1 MHASRVRPSSEYRG
15 SPPVPREIAT
25 IEEFYAHALA
35 IEREAVG
42 RYLEFQGWYRDHGDA
57 VLSNTCAEL
66 ARAEEAHVRAL
77 AAKCAGLRLPELK
90 PGEHRWLDAGAP
102 EAPARSLFYRIV
114 NPRQLLEI
122 AAKAE
127 GDAREFFDWVATTAG
142 SVELRADA
150 REMAREEAE
159 HLDRVNA
166 ALARLPAPIDWS
178 RTPAED
184 ALPGALVGAEDEP
197 PPRY

>member
-1 MHASRVRPSSEYRG
+1 
-15 SPPVPREIAT
+15 VPREIAT

-42 RYLEFQGWYRDHGDA
+42 RYLEFQGWYRDHGDT
-57 VLSNTCAEL
+57 VLSDTCAAL
-66 ARAEEAHVRAL
+66 ARAEEAHVRDL
-77 AAKCAGLRLPELK
+77 AVKSAGLRLPDLR

-102 EAPARSLFYRIV
+102 EAPARALFYRIV

-127 GDAREFFDWVATTAG
+127 ADARDFFDWVAA
-142 SVELRADA
+142 SANSAELRTDA
-150 REMAREEAE
+150 LEMAREEAA

-178 RTPAED
+178 RTSAEE
-184 ALPGALVGAEDEP
+184 ALPGALVGAEDDSP
-197 PPRY
+197 ARS